1 MGIVEYIL
9 SLISSYGGLA
19 SFLGGFFA
27 GEEVIMTLSFL
38 SANGIIPIWKVFL
51 FSFLGI
57 VLCDTFFYALGRM
70 KIVQN
75 ISSFKRFA
83 SLSKKYKSLI
93 LKLNKKGTLN
103 LLFTTKF
110 IFGTR
115 ILTLLYLG
123 FRRTKLLEFFISD
136 LIVGLFWMVIVV
148 SLGWFSGSSF
158 YLILNIFKNVQV
170 ALLVIVLLILTFVG
184 LKKWISTKILKK
196 QGISN

>member
-9 SLISSYGGLA
+9 SLISSYGELA

-70 KIVQN
+70 KVIQN
-75 ISSFKRFA
+75 LSNSKRFT
-83 SLSKKYKSLI
+83 SLSKKYEPLI

-123 FRRTKLLEFFISD
+123 FRKTKVLEFLISD
-136 LIVGLFWMVIVV
+136 LIVGVFWMVIVV

-158 YLILNIFKNVQV
+158 YLILNIFKNVQI
-170 ALLVIVLLILTFVG
+170 ALLVIVILVLILVG
-184 LKKWISTKILKK
+184 IKKWISGRILKK
-196 QGISN
+196 QGI

>member
-9 SLISSYGGLA
+9 SLISSYGELA

-70 KIVQN
+70 KVIQN
-75 ISSFKRFA
+75 LSNSKRFT
-83 SLSKKYKSLI
+83 SLSKKYEPLI

-123 FRRTKLLEFFISD
+123 FRKTKVLEFLISD
-136 LIVGLFWMVIVV
+136 LIVGVFWMVIVV

-158 YLILNIFKNVQV
+158 YLILNIFKNVQI
-170 ALLVIVLLILTFVG
+170 ALLVIVILVLILVG
-184 LKKWISTKILKK
+184 IKKWISGRMLKK
-196 QGISN
+196 QGISD